1 MLGQREAG
9 VCFFRSRV
17 GCVDAVG
24 NSKCDSA
31 CSAAVD
37 FQCYFPPP
45 PRLFLIE
52 EGEGNSWEG
61 VEEGARP
68 HEKLMEMYR
77 RVF

>member
-1 MLGQREAG
+1 MTVLALQQWIFNAI
-9 VCFFRSRV
+9 SL
-17 GCVDAVG
+17 
-24 NSKCDSA
+24 
-31 CSAAVD
+31 
-37 FQCYFPPP
+37 PPP